1 MVFYYI
7 SSLTALHDPRVK
19 VCLSRAYI
27 VLMLKPTHLTSS
39 RKDTHMNDA
48 SSILALSQVARFVC
62 KERQRDRDRQRQ
74 TDGACVYACVWWGGS
89 KACKLIFQL

>member
-62 KERQRDRDRQRQ
+62 KERQRDRDRQ
-74 TDGACVYACVWWGGS
+74 TGHVCMCVCGGVGE
-89 KACKLIFQL
+89 